1 MSNKQTKPKIYQ
13 ANTGLKQKIGSGPMN
28 PELIKRGQQAID
40 ENKIDFTPLGMELLE
55 KLDNALTS
63 IETNETTISLDDQ
76 KQSLT
81 RPVMELKANA
91 AFFNYALIGNLANI
105 MLSFLETIKELDKDA
120 ISIVRAHHGTLNSII
135 QKKMVGDGGE
145 HGAVFMEELQ
155 GACNRYYKKRKK

>member
-1 MSNKQTKPKIYQ
+1 
-13 ANTGLKQKIGSGPMN
+13 MN
-28 PELIKRGQQAID
+28 PELIKRGQQTID
-40 ENKIDFTPLGMELLE
+40 ENKIDFTPLGTELLE
-55 KLDNALTS
+55 KLDKVLQV
-63 IETNETTISLDDQ
+63 IEKGKATDSLENQ

-105 MLSFLETIKELDKDA
+105 MLSFLETINKLDKDA

-145 HGAVFMEELQ
+145 HGKIFAKELQ
-155 GACNRYYKKRKK
+155 DACNRYYNKRKK